1 MANKLNDL
9 TGRTFERL
17 TVTGTAQPIGGLRAW
32 ACLCVC
38 GTKATVKAKYLLNG
52 TTRSC
57 GCLRV
62 VGIAKHPKPPV
73 IPKSY
78 PVTTPAACRGC
89 TYWTDQTGCRIEV
102 FQTAKAWLGNC
113 SFRVLDGDK

>member
-1 MANKLNDL
+1 MANVVNDL

-17 TVTGTAQPIGGLRAW
+17 TVTGTAQPIGGLRTW

-38 GTKATVKAKYLLNG
+38 GTKVNVKAKYLLNG

-57 GCLRV
+57 GCLRT
-62 VGIAKHPKPPV
+62 VGIAKPKVTV

-78 PVTTPAACRGC
+78 PSTTPAACRGC
-89 TYWTDQTGCRIEV
+89 IYWTDQTGCGKEV
-102 FQTAKAWLGNC
+102 FQTAKAWLGSC